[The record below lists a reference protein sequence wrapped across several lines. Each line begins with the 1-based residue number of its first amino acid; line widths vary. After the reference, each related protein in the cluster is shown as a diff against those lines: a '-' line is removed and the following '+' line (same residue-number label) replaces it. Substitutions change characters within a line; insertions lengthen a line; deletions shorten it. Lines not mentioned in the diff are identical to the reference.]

1 MAGLRLGTGLN
12 GSVVGGLYGGYGS
25 GQPGSAAAPAAS
37 GVPEGPATIT
47 QQAWG
52 VPPATGSGGRCGLRA
67 AAIGT
72 AALGL
77 LALIWW
83 CLPR

>member
-1 MAGLRLGTGLN
+1 MAGLNLQTGFT
-12 GSVVGGLYGGYGS
+12 
-25 GQPGSAAAPAAS
+25 GSAVGNLYNYNGASVPAAS

-52 VPPATGSGGRCGLRA
+52 VPPAGGDRPRGLHA

-72 AALGL
+72 GALIL

-83 CLPR
+83 SLPR